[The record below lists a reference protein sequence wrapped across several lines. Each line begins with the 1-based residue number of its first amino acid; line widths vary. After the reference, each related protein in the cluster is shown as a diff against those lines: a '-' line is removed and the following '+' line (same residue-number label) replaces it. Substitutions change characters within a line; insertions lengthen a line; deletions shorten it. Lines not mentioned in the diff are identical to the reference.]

1 MMETLEQ
8 ITAEEVKRLSSLK
21 LKKFR
26 EKYSQFVIEGEHL
39 VEEVVN
45 SDFYQNIIYVVARN
59 DYDNL
64 NFLDMLSGVKILRA
78 SAKAFDRITETENP
92 QGIAALL
99 KKPDTDFEYESDIIT
114 VLDNV
119 NDPGNA
125 GTILRTCYWFDVN
138 QVILGNNSVDLY
150 NPKTIRASQGAL
162 FNVWTKEIEDLKTEL
177 DALESSGYK
186 ILVTGLNG
194 TDIEEMQVSKNEKY
208 AVVFG
213 NEANG
218 VSPSFLN
225 NKNYKLVG
233 IKGYSACESL
243 NVAISCG
250 IILNRLR
257 RI

>member
-1 MMETLEQ
+1 MMETLDA
-8 ITAEEVKRLSSLK
+8 ITAEEAKRLASLK
-21 LKKFR
+21 IKKYR
-26 EKYSQFVIEGEHL
+26 EKYSQFLIEGEHL
-39 VEEVVN
+39 LEEAVN
-45 SDFYQNIIYVVARN
+45 SDFYDDILFVVIRN
-59 DYDNL
+59 DYG
-64 NFLDMLSGVKILRA
+64 NFDFLEMLSGLKIFRA
-78 SAKAFDRITETENP
+78 SAKTFDRITETGNP

-99 KKPDTDFEYESDIIT
+99 KKPDADFEYDSDIIA

-125 GTILRTCYWFDVN
+125 GTIIRTCYWFDVK

-150 NPKTIRASQGAL
+150 NPKTVRASQGAL
-162 FNVWTKEIEDLKTEL
+162 FNVRTKETVDLKTEL
-177 DALESSGYK
+177 DALEAAGYN

-194 TDIEEMQVSKNEKY
+194 TDIEELQVLKNEKY
-208 AVVFG
+208 ALVLG

-218 VSPSFLN
+218 VSQSFLN
-225 NKNYKLVG
+225 NKNYKLVS

-257 RI
+257 R

>member
-1 MMETLEQ
+1 MENLEQ
-8 ITAEEVKRLSSLK
+8 IAADEIKRLSSLK
-21 LKKFR
+21 IKKFR
-26 EKYSQFVIEGEHL
+26 EKYSQFLIEGEHL
-39 VEEVVN
+39 IEEAVN
-45 SDFYQNIIYVVARN
+45 SDFYQNIIYIIVRN
-59 DYDNL
+59 DYSGGD
-64 NFLDMLSGVKILRA
+64 FLDMLSNFKIYRA
-78 SAKAFDRITETENP
+78 SSKAFDRISGTENP

-99 KKPDTDFEYESDIIT
+99 KKPDTEFAFDSDIIT

-125 GTILRTCYWFDVN
+125 GTIIRTCYWFDVK

-150 NPKTIRASQGAL
+150 NPKTVRATQGAL
-162 FNVWTKEIEDLKTEL
+162 FNILAKETEDLKTEI
-177 DALESSGYK
+177 DALESSGYN

-194 TDIEEMQVSKNEKY
+194 TDIEEMEVSKNEKY
-208 AVVFG
+208 ALVLG

-218 VSPSFLN
+218 VSSSFLN
-225 NKNYKLVG
+225 NKNYKLVS

-257 RI
+257 R